1 MPNELKNGCVQLFS
15 FLCSRVGLS
24 IIVILYICFGG
35 LIFQALE
42 SDIEK
47 TELEIFHDVVVSTD
61 ILVEEIWN
69 MTLSN
74 LIFMEDEY
82 LHMLKLKLSKHK
94 SSYLNALYKGYTP
107 YDNID
112 EFWTISGSILY
123 STTLVTTIGKS
134 LLSKKF
140 YL

>member
-42 SDIEK
+42 GDIEK

-61 ILVEEIWN
+61 RIRSIRHRKTCL
-69 MTLSN
+69 
-74 LIFMEDEY
+74 F
-82 LHMLKLKLSKHK
+82 K
-94 SSYLNALYKGYTP
+94 SENVTQDCHTFTSHQAVKQHRSSLTI
-107 YDNID
+107 NI
-112 EFWTISGSILY
+112 
-123 STTLVTTIGKS
+123 
-134 LLSKKF
+134 
-140 YL
+140 